1 MQAPK
6 APDPYATAQAQAQ
19 MSKETAI
26 SQQGLNAMDQHTPD
40 GSLEYSQSGETWADG
55 TPKFSVTQTLSPGN
69 QKLYDLNNQTQ
80 QNLGQIGVSQSKRID
95 ELLSTPLNLNV
106 GQMPTAPDGSTNRYG
121 LPGATTVSSRYAPD
135 AIMVDRAN
143 IESNADLEK
152 QLIDLGNQ
160 RLTPQLQ
167 RQRADIDAS
176 LADKGIKANSDA
188 YSRAMTD
195 LGQTENDAR
204 NQLILNGQNQ
214 AFQQALAR
222 SQNAFTQDLSRTGQF
237 WNQGT
242 QKAQQD
248 FTQDLSGRQQ
258 YFTEAQSNAANEQ
271 QQDQSLF
278 DRAWQTYTGQMQGRQ
293 QTIDEILQQRNQPIN
308 EISALMSG
316 SQISKPT
323 WTSTPQ
329 ASIAAPD
336 LMGMVQSNY
345 AAKSQ
350 QYGGMLSGLGS
361 IASNLFKMAPGVPK

>member
-40 GSLEYSQSGETWADG
+40 GSLTYGQEGTWADG
-55 TPKFSVTQTLSPGN
+55 TPKFNVTQTLSPAN

-80 QNLGQIGVSQSKRID
+80 TNLGQIGVDQSDKISK
-95 ELLSTPLNLNV
+95 LLGTPLNINV
-106 GQMPTAPDGSTNRYG
+106 GAMPNAPTGSVARYG
-121 LPGATTVSSRYAPD
+121 LPD
-135 AIMVDRAN
+135 AVQNYSQLNPTLVDRAD
-143 IESNADLEK
+143 IGSNADLEK
-152 QLIDLGNQ
+152 RIIDLGNE

-167 RQRADIDAS
+167 RQRADLDAS
-176 LADKGIKANSDA
+176 LADKGIKVNSDA

-204 NQLILNGQNQ
+204 NQLILSGQNQ

-222 SQNAFTQDLSRTGQF
+222 SQNTFGQDIQRTGQF
-237 WNQGT
+237 FNQGA
-242 QKAQQD
+242 QKEGI
-248 FTQDLSGRQQ
+248 DLTNRQQ
-258 YFTEAQSNAANEQ
+258 FFNEAQAGVANEQ

-293 QTIDEILQQRNQPIN
+293 QTIDEILQNRNQPIN

-316 SQISKPT
+316 SQVSKPT

-336 LMGMVQSNY
+336 LMGLVASNY
-345 AAKSQ
+345 AGKSA

-361 IASNLFKMAPGVPK
+361 IAGNLFKMAPGLPK